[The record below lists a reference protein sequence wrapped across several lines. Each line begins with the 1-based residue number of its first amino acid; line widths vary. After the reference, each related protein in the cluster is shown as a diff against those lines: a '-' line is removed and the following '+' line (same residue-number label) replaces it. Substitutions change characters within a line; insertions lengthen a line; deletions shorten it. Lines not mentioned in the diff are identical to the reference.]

1 MSDSTLRIV
10 FMGTPFFAVPSL
22 RALQNLPRDAA
33 LRSAVVAVVT
43 QPDRPAGRGKRVGVS
58 AVKVEA
64 LNAGLPVLQ
73 PENLRGAEGFA
84 LLESTAPDLI
94 VVAAYAQILSRKIL
108 SLPRFGC
115 INVHASLLPL
125 YRGASPISGAIRD
138 GRQET
143 GVTIMQMEA
152 GLDTGPII
160 SQVRV
165 RIEDEDTTESLT
177 LKLADLGAREL
188 SATISPWV
196 NGELVPRP
204 QDSERASM
212 TRPLRKD
219 DGRIDWNLPAEVI
232 ARHVRAMFP
241 WPGASTTA
249 GGTLLKV
256 LEVKPT
262 DLPMGTSA
270 APGTLLYDGTDPL
283 VQARAGAVRLSRVQ
297 PAGRKPMSGAEWLR
311 GAPSLRGTMLGDVR

>member
-1 MSDSTLRIV
+1 MSESTLRIV
-10 FMGTPFFAVPSL
+10 FMGTPYFAVPSL
-22 RALQNLPRDAA
+22 RALQNLQRDTA

-43 QPDRPAGRGKRVGVS
+43 QPDRPAGRGKRVGAS
-58 AVKVEA
+58 PVKVEA
-64 LNAGLPVLQ
+64 LNAGLPVVQ

-108 SLPRFGC
+108 NLPRFGC

-165 RIEDEDTTESLT
+165 HIEDDDTTESLT
-177 LKLADLGAREL
+177 VKLADLGAKEL

-196 NGELVPRP
+196 NGEIQPRP

-249 GGTLLKV
+249 GGILLKV
-256 LEVKPT
+256 LEVNLT
-262 DLPMGTSA
+262 DLPLGTSA
-270 APGTLLYDGTDPL
+270 APGILLYDGTDPL
-283 VQARAGAVRLSRVQ
+283 VRARAGAVRLLRVQ
-297 PAGRKPMSGAEWLR
+297 PAGRKPMSGAEWFR